1 MEAYLGMIIMYAG
14 IYEPMGWMFCDG
26 RLLQIREN
34 QALFAL
40 LGTYYGGDGI
50 STFALPDLRG
60 RVPLAPGKAPDLATT
75 YSLGVKAGTETVK
88 LSNAQMP
95 AHNHTFAPLANTAR
109 GGASTTSPDKA
120 VAATTATNS
129 YAPAA
134 TAEKYMLGGNT
145 GSTGGGDP
153 VSLIQP
159 CLPVNVLICVA
170 GLFPSR
176 Q

>member
-1 MEAYLGMIIMYAG
+1 MDAYLGMIIMFAG
-14 IYEPMGWMFCDG
+14 SYEPMGWMFCDG

-34 QALFAL
+34 QALFAVI
-40 LGTYYGGDGI
+40 GTYYGGDGV

-75 YSLGVKAGTETVK
+75 YTLATKAGAETVR
-88 LSNAQMP
+88 LSSTQLP
-95 AHNHTFAPLANTAR
+95 AHNHTFTPPANTAR
-109 GGASTTSPDKA
+109 GGATATSPEKA
-120 VAATTATNS
+120 ALAVTKDAS
-129 YAPAA
+129 YASAA
-134 TAEKYMLGGNT
+134 TAEKYMMGGIT
-145 GSTGGGDP
+145 GSTGGTDP

-159 CLPVNVLICVA
+159 CLPINFLICVQ